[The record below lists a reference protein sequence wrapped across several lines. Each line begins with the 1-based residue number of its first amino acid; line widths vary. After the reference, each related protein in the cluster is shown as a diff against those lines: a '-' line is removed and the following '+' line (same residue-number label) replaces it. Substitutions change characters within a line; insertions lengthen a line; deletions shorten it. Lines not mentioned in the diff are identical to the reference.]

1 MPINNI
7 QHVRAFILPLT
18 SANWVLPL
26 TTPTPS
32 GLEDAND
39 DVGVHD
45 RSLHHVHNVSGWYET
60 IRTVPWLI
68 IPEKTY
74 E

>member
-7 QHVRAFILPLT
+7 QLVKAFILPLT

-26 TTPTPS
+26 TTPTPN

-60 IRTVPWLI
+60 IRTVPWPI
-68 IPEKTY
+68 IPENI
-74 E
+74 